1 MKKITLLLC
10 LIVPLISVSQALK
23 DENNSELN
31 FYGNEFKLPEDD
43 NFSNEKLSVSI
54 TKGKVISSC
63 PKKGC
68 WVKVDVN
75 SEEVFVTFKNY
86 SFFVPKEGIH
96 GKNIVI
102 NGDIKIDT
110 ISIPQLKHYA
120 YDAGKSEDIISKINE
135 PKITKSIEAT
145 GVAII
150 D

>member
-1 MKKITLLLC
+1 MKKVTLLLC
-10 LIVPLISVSQALK
+10 LTVPLISVSQALK

-43 NFSNEKLSVSI
+43 NFSNDKLSVSI
-54 TKGKVISSC
+54 IKGKVISNC

-75 SEEVFVTFKNY
+75 SEEIFVTFKNY
-86 SFFVPKEGIH
+86 SFFVPKEGIQ
-96 GKNIVI
+96 GKNIII

>member
-10 LIVPLISVSQALK
+10 LTIPLISVSQALK
-23 DENNSELN
+23 NENNSELK

-43 NFSNEKLSVSI
+43 YFSNEKLSVSI

-86 SFFVPKEGIH
+86 SFFVPKQGIQ
-96 GKNIVI
+96 GKNIII

-120 YDAGKSEDIISKINE
+120 YDAGKSEDIISKIKE